1 MSLSEIS
8 TSLLVETTAATADLA
23 DAVFTTVESVS
34 QATVFNLT
42 GLQQPDVS
50 VGGVNSDMDHR

>member
-1 MSLSEIS
+1 MSITEMS
-8 TSLLVETTAATADLA
+8 TSLLVETTAATDDLA

-50 VGGVNSDMDHR
+50 VGGVSSDMDHR